1 VLITP
6 DCVPCILKMAISG
19 IWKLTDDE
27 ELAKELIIR
36 ILQIPAL
43 RGLDWEITSPE
54 VVAGVMD
61 RIMEAFHTTD
71 PFQTLKEEQNA
82 KGLELYPKLKKLVQE
97 SANPLFSAV
106 NLAIQGNS
114 IDIMIGDHSQNMET
128 SLEDKLR
135 HPIAEKPFLMFLE
148 KLKKT
153 RRLVYLGDN
162 AGEIVFDKVLIETIT
177 AMYNPLI
184 VFVVRSV
191 PTLND
196 VTIQEAKRV
205 GMDQLAM
212 VMANGIKDPVP
223 GTILSRCSSEF
234 RDLFQE
240 SDLIISK
247 GGGNFDSLEEEKDHS
262 KDITYMLDSKCLPI
276 CHYFKSRMH
285 QPILANAFVRGIV

>member
-1 VLITP
+1 MLITP

-71 PFQTLKEEQNA
+71 PFRALKEEQNA
-82 KGLELYPKLKKLVQE
+82 KGLELYPKLKKLVQA
-97 SANPLFSAV
+97 SADPLFTAV

-114 IDIMIGDHSQNMET
+114 IDVMISDHSPDVET
-128 SLEDKLR
+128 TLEEKLR
-135 HPIAEKPFLMFLE
+135 HPIAEKPFLIFRE

-153 RRLVYLGDN
+153 SRLVYLGDN
-162 AGEIVFDKVLIETIT
+162 AGEIFFDKVLIETIM
-177 AMYNPLI
+177 AMYNPQI
-184 VFVVRSV
+184 VFVVRGV
-191 PTLND
+191 PALND

-205 GMDQLAM
+205 GMDQLVM
-212 VMANGIKDPVP
+212 VMANGIKDAVP

-234 RDLFQE
+234 RDMFQE